1 MDSNPPQRNQAPHP
15 QHYFPGFEAVPPH
28 LKVDPYKSPMMYE
41 SWPCNSNYGY
51 SVPYHGCCNHG
62 NLPGYYSFRPP
73 CPHFAPQPCHHYPN
87 YPPFPEPYPVYYVPP
102 PHPQSEQPR
111 YEYDKDAHHCCG
123 CPNHA
128 QHQKSDRSLKI
139 EEQEPDAEK
148 KEGDSVIPIQ
158 PRSYSYPIV
167 WLPPDYVKNKENEK
181 RSDQPEISNWEKS
194 KPSKSLKPAQQE
206 PRVWNGWLPL
216 DMKDLKSLM
225 QGEGERKTQN
235 QQNEDKTRQ
244 LPFPIYWVPSDWK
257 QEEGENQPK
266 LKVKNASDHSKQ
278 APVSFEFV
286 PFQPPDNGVRMDKP
300 QAKEDISG
308 NTNAS
313 GMMGETANQKCVL
326 EKQVQVHK
334 EDRSGGTE
342 KKVRDVSVKHIEET
356 KKNERAKEKSPSP
369 PKSSKLPPVCLRVD
383 PLPKKRNGNGSQPK
397 SPSTPKEQKQETLTK
412 TSTAAGLKGNDAVK
426 IQNLNGS
433 PDKVEPGRKERKDIQ
448 VTEARSKE
456 DKAGECTGASQ
467 VPVLRDLPTQE
478 EATKPI
484 IEKTVTD
491 SNESKTESFKEV
503 AGAEKEGETM
513 ETTNPDKSAQ
523 GQCRAAIKRISE
535 AEAVKLIQSAYRGF
549 AVRKREPLKKLK
561 QIAKVR
567 EQVDEVRNRI
577 QALESSFDSKK
588 DDRQRLL
595 IGEMIMSLLLKLDTI
610 QGLHSSVRDARKS
623 LAKELVTLQEKL
635 DSLTS
640 KQAEAK
646 AKELAAA
653 ESADKNTS
661 VEKENENVSAVNT
674 SSLDSTSENK
684 TNIKDSD
691 QECLTHL
698 VVEQVNDKDEETT
711 KPLFVDKDLDRKTE
725 NSTTEAVCESEGHTA
740 QGMQDG
746 DVSLNFEHVTHPSSV
761 PEEKSHAGSLEANDL
776 SGEEKREV
784 VEMND
789 QLLVSNNAEED
800 KVRSLPEEMID
811 QVHAVC
817 ESEERSGI
825 SEGEKELDLPI
836 NPTLPDEVENLRCI
850 NKEQEINLLE
860 ELPVGI
866 IDEEST
872 ISEIEKCEVQE
883 TGETNTLPSTEGPLG
898 RCQSDEQLPKAA
910 SDNCVKDREENEST
924 KSPEIVEVEQI
935 QEEEVS
941 NGDKSESVSKPEE
954 VPLTVGEEND
964 DKVHEEEDDYVMIP
978 VDHVAS
984 SESEAGS
991 IATQEKEV
999 LFEEKKAEEDQPVE
1013 VQEQER
1019 MDREEETTDTPQE
1032 TAEEKV
1038 LVETDA
1044 LPEPNVEQELL
1055 PASPASSQKVND
1067 EHNLGE
1073 TGGDNRLIEENRKLR
1088 EMMEKL
1094 MEAGNNQLTVISNLT
1109 GRVKELEEKLS
1120 SRSKKSSKP
1129 RYKKIYASPKSR
1141 SMRVRGKG
1149 AEVAM

>member
-1 MDSNPPQRNQAPHP
+1 MMPMYRYMDSNPPQRNQAPVP

-28 LKVDPYKSPMMYE
+28 LKADPYKSPMMYE

-62 NLPGYYSFRPP
+62 NFPGYYSFRPP
-73 CPHFAPQPCHHYPN
+73 CPHFAPQSCHHYPN
-87 YPPFPEPYPVYYVPP
+87 CPPFPELYPVYYVPP
-102 PHPQSEQPR
+102 PHPPSEQPR

-167 WLPPDYVKNKENEK
+167 WLPPEYVKNKENEK

-225 QGEGERKTQN
+225 QGEGERKTQD

-244 LPFPIYWVPSDWK
+244 LPFPIFWVPSDWK
-257 QEEGENQPK
+257 QEEGENQEK
-266 LKVKNASDHSKQ
+266 LKMKNASDHSKQ

-308 NTNAS
+308 NKNAS
-313 GMMGETANQKCVL
+313 GMMGETGNQKCVP
-326 EKQVQVHK
+326 EKQVQVRK
-334 EDRSGGTE
+334 EDRSGVTE

-356 KKNERAKEKSPSP
+356 KKNEHGGTIAKEKSPSP

-383 PLPKKRNGNGSQPK
+383 PLPKKRNGNGSPPK

-412 TSTAAGLKGNDAVK
+412 TSTAAGLKDNVAVK
-426 IQNLNGS
+426 TQNLNVS
-433 PDKVEPGRKERKDIQ
+433 PDKVEPRKKERKDIQ

-456 DKAGECTGASQ
+456 DKAGECTGAGQ
-467 VPVLRDLPTQE
+467 VRVSGDLPTQE
-478 EATKPI
+478 EARVPI
-484 IEKTVTD
+484 IEKTVND
-491 SNESKTESFKEV
+491 SSESKAESSKEV

-513 ETTNPDKSAQ
+513 EATNSDISAQ
-523 GQCRAAIKRISE
+523 GQCRAATKRISE
-535 AEAVKLIQSAYRGF
+535 AEAARLIQSAYRGF
-549 AVRKREPLKKLK
+549 AVRKWEPLKKLK

-588 DDRQRLL
+588 DDRQRLV

-610 QGLHSSVRDARKS
+610 QGLHPSVRDARKS
-623 LAKELVTLQEKL
+623 LAKELVILQEKL

-640 KQAEAK
+640 KQEEAK

-661 VEKENENVSAVNT
+661 IEKENENVSAVNT

-711 KPLFVDKDLDRKTE
+711 KPLFVNKDLDRKTE
-725 NSTTEAVCESEGHTA
+725 NSTTEAVCESEGHTEL
-740 QGMQDG
+740 GMQDG
-746 DVSLNFEHVTHPSSV
+746 DVSLNVEHVTHSSSV
-761 PEEKSHAGSLEANDL
+761 PEEKSHAGSVEVNDL
-776 SGEEKREV
+776 SREEKSEV

-800 KVRSLPEEMID
+800 KVRSLPEKMID
-811 QVHAVC
+811 QVHAVF
-817 ESEERSGI
+817 EPEERTGN

-850 NKEQEINLLE
+850 NEEQEINLLE

-866 IDEEST
+866 IDEESA
-872 ISEIEKCEVQE
+872 ISEIEKCEGQE
-883 TGETNTLPSTEGPLG
+883 TVETNTLSSTEGPLAG
-898 RCQSDEQLPKAA
+898 SHSDEQLLKPA
-910 SDNCVKDREENEST
+910 SDACVKGQEENEFT
-924 KSPEIVEVEQI
+924 EGPEIAEVEQM
-935 QEEEVS
+935 QE
-941 NGDKSESVSKPEE
+941 
-954 VPLTVGEEND
+954 
-964 DKVHEEEDDYVMIP
+964 
-978 VDHVAS
+978 
-984 SESEAGS
+984 
-991 IATQEKEV
+991 
-999 LFEEKKAEEDQPVE
+999 
-1013 VQEQER
+1013 
-1019 MDREEETTDTPQE
+1019 EEETTDMPHE

-1044 LPEPNVEQELL
+1044 LPESNGEQELL
-1055 PASPASSQKVND
+1055 PASPPTSQKIND
-1067 EHNLGE
+1067 EHNLSDQ

-1120 SRSKKSSKP
+1120 RSKRSSKP
-1129 RYKKIYASPKSR
+1129 RCKRIYASPKSR